1 MGRIEG
7 LRRFFRVAESNDALE
22 RDAELEVGFHLDMKV
37 RELVD
42 KGMSPEQA
50 RAEARRRFGDVRA
63 TRERIEQI
71 DRERLGRERRAAWW
85 SAVAQDLRYAI
96 RGLGRQRAFTA
107 VVVLTLGLGIGAN
120 ATMFGIVDRLLL
132 RPPAHVQ
139 DADRLARVFFVI
151 PREGAPPSQND
162 RASVPQFA
170 TMRDRVTEFELMAAV
185 FATDMI
191 LGDGVDTR
199 QIRGTMTTAS
209 FFPLLGV
216 RPALGRFFGE
226 DEDRIPAGE
235 PVAVISHAFWQ
246 NHFGGDLDVLGAEIR
261 LGRVPYT
268 VIGVAPQGFTGAD
281 LERIDVWVP
290 IASAGSTITDDWHEQ
305 RNMTWIQVLGRLRP
319 GVDPRQTNL
328 QATSAWHEYIRAGG
342 GNVERQLALGPRVEV
357 APLLE
362 ERGPNRTD
370 GSRIALW
377 LAGVAA
383 IVLIIACANVANLL
397 LARAMRRR
405 REIAVR
411 LALGVGR
418 SRLVAQL
425 LVESLLLAVLGG
437 VAGLVIARWG
447 GAIVRSALLPDIVWS
462 EHLLDVR
469 VVAFTAV
476 ATLVTGLLAGLAP
489 ALQASRPDIAGAL
502 KAGAREGSYQRSR
515 VRTGLLLAQAALSVV
530 LLVGAGLFV
539 LSLRNVRV
547 EPLGFNADRVLL
559 ATYDFTGAEVSSESR
574 LDAYRRAYEHLQRVP
589 GVRSVSLGT
598 TGPFWARITTG
609 ISVPGVDSIPRTE
622 SGGPQLHSVSP
633 EYFATMGTRIVRG
646 RGFTDADNRRGAA
659 GVSLVNETMARLLWP
674 GEEAI
679 GKCIK
684 LGADTNPCNEVI
696 GVVEDSRSSEI
707 RSEEV
712 MKYYLPIAQER
723 WAGTFRALFVRTDGE
738 PARLVG
744 TLQREMQLAAPQATF
759 AEVRPMLE
767 LIDPLVRPWRLGAT
781 MFTIFGGLAVVL
793 AAIGLYSVMAYSV
806 TQRTHEMGVR
816 MALGAQGGDVLR
828 LVLREG
834 VGLATVGIAIGAGIA
849 LVATR
854 WVAPLLYDVAPNDP
868 RVFAVV
874 AAGLLVVAV
883 AANTIP
889 AWRAARVSPI
899 TALKAE

>member
-7 LRRFFRVAESNDALE
+7 LRRFFHLAERRNVVE

-37 RELVD
+37 RELIER
-42 KGMSPEQA
+42 GMSPEAA
-50 RAEARRRFGDVRA
+50 RAEALRRFGDVRA

-85 SAVAQDLRYAI
+85 SAVAQDLRYGM

-107 VVVLTLGLGIGAN
+107 VVVLTLGLAIGAN

-132 RPPAHVQ
+132 RAPPHVQ
-139 DADRLARVFFVI
+139 DGESLARVFFVV
-151 PREGAPPSQND
+151 PRRTGPPSESD
-162 RASVPQFA
+162 RASFPQFA
-170 TMRDRVTEFELMAAV
+170 AVRDRVTELESMAAV
-185 FATDMI
+185 FATDMV
-191 LGDGVDTR
+191 LGDGVDSR
-199 QIRGTMTTAS
+199 QIRGAMTTAS
-209 FFPLLGV
+209 LFPLLGV
-216 RPALGRFFGE
+216 RPALGRFFGA

-246 NHFGGDLDVLGAEIR
+246 SHFGGARDALGAEIR

-268 VIGVAPQGFTGAD
+268 VIGVAPRGFTGAD

-319 GVDPRQTNL
+319 GGDGRRANL
-328 QATSAWHEYIRAGG
+328 QATAAWHEYIRAGG
-342 GNVERQLALGPRVEV
+342 RNVERQLALGPRVEI

-411 LALGVGR
+411 LALGVSR
-418 SRLVAQL
+418 ARLVSQL
-425 LVESLLLAVLGG
+425 LVESLLLAALGG

-447 GAIVRSALLPDIVWS
+447 GAVVRSTLLPNVVWS
-462 EHLLDVR
+462 EQLLDSR
-469 VVAFTAV
+469 VIAFTAA
-476 ATLVTGLLAGLAP
+476 ATLLTGLLAGLVP
-489 ALQASRPDIAGAL
+489 AVQASRPDIAGSL

-547 EPLGFNADRVLL
+547 EPLGFDADRVLL
-559 ATYDFTGAEVSSESR
+559 ATYDFTGAEVSGASR
-574 LDAYRRAYEHLQRVP
+574 VDAYRRAHEDLERVP
-589 GVRSVSLGT
+589 GVRSVSLAT
-598 TGPFWARITTG
+598 TGPFWASITLD
-609 ISVPGVDSIPRTE
+609 ISVPGLDSIPRTDA
-622 SGGPQLHSVSP
+622 GGPQLHAVTP
-633 EYFATMGTRIVRG
+633 EYFTTMGTRIVRG
-646 RGFTDADNRRGAA
+646 RGFTDADNRLGAA
-659 GVSLVNETMARLLWP
+659 GVSLVNETMARLIWP
-674 GEEAI
+674 GEEPI
-679 GKCIK
+679 GKCIR
-684 LGADTNPCNEVI
+684 LGADTNPCNDVI
-696 GVVEDSRSSEI
+696 GVVEDSRSNEI
-707 RSEEV
+707 RTEEV

-723 WAGTFRALFVRTDGE
+723 WAGTFRALFVRTEGE
-738 PARLVG
+738 PDRLVG
-744 TLQREMQLAAPQATF
+744 ALQRAMQLAAPQATF
-759 AEVRPMLE
+759 AEVRPMLA

-781 MFTIFGGLAVVL
+781 MFTVFGGLALLL
-793 AAIGLYSVMAYSV
+793 AGIGLYSVMAYSV
-806 TQRTHEMGVR
+806 TQRTHELGVR
-816 MALGAQGGDVLR
+816 MALGAQGRDVLQ

-834 VGLATVGIAIGAGIA
+834 VSLAAVGVVLGGVIAW
-849 LVATR
+849 VAVG

-868 RVFAVV
+868 RVFGGV
-874 AAGLLVVAV
+874 ALVLLLVAV

-889 AWRAARVSPI
+889 AWRASRVSPI
-899 TALKAE
+899 TALRAE